1 MGCSSSKHSPNDV
14 PNSTLQG
21 EREKCDVNF
30 DCAGSCY
37 DIVKKSYLPWATGML
52 NKYCVVINGKKV
64 NCGYDGNGTEFVF
77 RYNDGTGWKRCKN
90 PLSNDKSPCSLVVYA
105 QNGKMIVEKYI
116 YPNDN
121 TNSSILYRLN
131 RYELTNYTAGR
142 NVIDLVGDLFLELVQ
157 SIEVPKEV

>member
-21 EREKCDVNF
+21 VREKCDVNF
-30 DCAGSCY
+30 DSTNRLY
-37 DIVKKSYLPWATGML
+37 DENKYLPWATGML
-52 NKYCVVINGKKV
+52 KKYCVEINGKKV
-64 NCGYDGNGTEFVF
+64 NCGYDGTEFVF
-77 RYNDGTGWKRCKN
+77 RYDDGSGWKRCKN
-90 PLSNDKSPCSLVVYA
+90 PLSNGSPCSLVVYV

-121 TNSSILYRLN
+121 TKSSILYRLD
-131 RYELTNYTAGR
+131 RYELTNYRAGR
-142 NVIDLVGDLFLELVQ
+142 NVIDLVRDLFLELVE

>member
-21 EREKCDVNF
+21 ERKQCDVNF
-30 DCAGSCY
+30 DCADSCY
-37 DIVKKSYLPWATGML
+37 DIVKKSYSAWATGML

-64 NCGYDGNGTEFVF
+64 NCGYDGTEFFF
-77 RYNDGTGWKRCKN
+77 RYGDDDSGWKRCKN
-90 PLSNDKSPCSLVVYA
+90 PLSNGSPCSLVVYS

-121 TNSSILYRLN
+121 TKSSILYRLN
-131 RYELTNYTAGR
+131 RYELTNNIGNR
-142 NVIDLVGDLFLELVQ
+142 PVIDLVGDLFLELVQ